1 MDPEPLTVSRRRRS
15 LVGSVIGVILAAAFL
30 MVAYL
35 VSAWWAA
42 LPISILVGSAIGL
55 RWRAGFGGLAAYA
68 VGFGYWT
75 VLLLLLPSA
84 PREALTNQLAAAEGL
99 PGPLFLFLGP
109 LLFGLLAAVG
119 AVAVVGGVLW
129 WRERREIRSVARSDR
144 LAP

>member
-15 LVGSVIGVILAAAFL
+15 LVGSVIGIILAAAFL

-35 VSAWWAA
+35 AAAWWAA

-55 RWRAGFGGLAAYA
+55 RWRAGFGGLAAFA

-84 PREALTNQLAAAEGL
+84 PREALTNQLAGAEGL
-99 PGPLFLFLGP
+99 PGPVFLFLGP
-109 LLFGLLAAVG
+109 LLFGLVAAVG
-119 AVAVVGGVLW
+119 AVAVVGGVQW
-129 WRERREIRSVARSDR
+129 WREHREIRSVSRSDR

>member
-129 WRERREIRSVARSDR
+129 WRERREIRSVAGSDR